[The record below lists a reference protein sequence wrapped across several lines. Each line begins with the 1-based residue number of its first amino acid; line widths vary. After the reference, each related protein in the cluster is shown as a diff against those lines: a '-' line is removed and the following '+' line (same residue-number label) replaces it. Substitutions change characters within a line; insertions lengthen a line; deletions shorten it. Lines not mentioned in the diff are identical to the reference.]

1 MTARIEFSEATKRI
15 VAARSA
21 FRCNIPDCGQLT
33 IGPGTGSEET
43 ALTGVAAHIFSASP
57 GGPRGSG
64 GLNHGELRS
73 TRNAI
78 WLCADHARLIDTN
91 RGASYPPALLLSYK
105 ALHEARISRE
115 QNGIYAPLGWFQ
127 QLTIENGPVFR
138 PSTTLRLGKVT
149 LIIGR
154 NASGK
159 TLLCKWFASICDPSF
174 LSRWRFRRN
183 EQQSIR
189 MRVVYFDPIE
199 RTARLEVGPE
209 GTVKYF
215 VDDAEVPF
223 YPYALRVVFLKTYH
237 YSSKL
242 GQDDLQFIADV
253 LSLDE
258 STIRNLISC
267 VNTDGN
273 CQIHNVRLENTVDGW
288 TLFADVPGTVPGLAF
303 GSLSGSEQAQVLIEL
318 AVATARISARYVPTI
333 LLLDGGVTSFDSTR
347 IRWLSE
353 RLSSPAHLF
362 QTVIV
367 VPNEPRAIDE
377 LRWAGWEVI
386 RLIGIETD
394 VTVDQNP
401 L

>member
-1 MTARIEFSEATKRI
+1 MTARIEFSDATKRV
-15 VAARSA
+15 VAQRSA
-21 FRCNIPDCGQLT
+21 YRCNIPDCGRLT
-33 IGPGTGSEET
+33 IGPGTGPEET

-57 GGPRGSG
+57 GGPRGSS
-64 GLNHGELRS
+64 GLNHHEIRS

-91 RGASYPPALLLSYK
+91 RGASYPPELLLSYK

-159 TLLCKWFASICDPSF
+159 TLLCKWLASISEPSI
-174 LSRWRFRRN
+174 LSRCRFRRN
-183 EQQSIR
+183 EEHSIR
-189 MRVVYFDPIE
+189 MRVVYFDPVE

-215 VDDAEVPF
+215 VDDCEVPF
-223 YPYALRVVFLKTYH
+223 YPYALRIVFLEAYR
-237 YSSKL
+237 YSSKH
-242 GQDDLQFIADV
+242 GQDDLQFISDV

-267 VNTDGN
+267 VNTDAH
-273 CQIHNVRLENTVDGW
+273 CQIRNVRLENTVDGR
-288 TLFADVPGTVPGLAF
+288 TLYADVPGTVPGLALS
-303 GSLSGSEQAQVLIEL
+303 SLSNSEQAQVLIEL
-318 AVATARISARYVPTI
+318 AVAAARISARYVPTI
-333 LLLDGGVTSFDSTR
+333 LLLDGAVNSAGGFSPETTEPDS
-347 IRWLSE
+347 
-353 RLSSPAHLF
+353 SSI
-362 QTVIV
+362 Q
-367 VPNEPRAIDE
+367 R
-377 LRWAGWEVI
+377 
-386 RLIGIETD
+386 
-394 VTVDQNP
+394 
-401 L
+401 